1 MAGIGAFRK
10 SGSVLVA
17 IGLAIMAGLSA
28 ISPVVAQDASQ
39 QSEQAFFTGK
49 TERFVVGFGPGGGYD
64 SYARMLAP
72 YLSKTLGATVVVEN
86 RPGAG
91 GLVALNGVYMAP
103 PDGLTMMIVNG
114 TNAVFTQLTDLQGAR
129 YDLDKIGYL
138 ATLSAPPSL
147 WTVGPQHPVKT
158 IAEALKG
165 GTKWRWA
172 ASGPVDSLSDGAAFT
187 CEGLKLDC
195 QIILGY
201 KGSND
206 AALGVARG
214 EMDALYVT
222 DTSANNYVQSNGL
235 VPLATIGRNRSR
247 FFRDLPT
254 IFEAAKLDAE
264 QEWVFNFRHLA
275 QSLGRILVVPPGMS
289 ESRRAFL
296 EAAVRKSVNDPNF
309 VAEGEKRQLYSDYV
323 DAAGTRKNAVS
334 IVTNATPAQR
344 KLVQKILARAK

>member
-1 MAGIGAFRK
+1 
-10 SGSVLVA
+10 
-17 IGLAIMAGLSA
+17 
-28 ISPVVAQDASQ
+28 
-39 QSEQAFFTGK
+39 
-49 TERFVVGFGPGGGYD
+49 
-64 SYARMLAP
+64 
-72 YLSKTLGATVVVEN
+72 
-86 RPGAG
+86 
-91 GLVALNGVYMAP
+91 
-103 PDGLTMMIVNG
+103 
-114 TNAVFTQLTDLQGAR
+114 
-129 YDLDKIGYL
+129 
-138 ATLSAPPSL
+138 
-147 WTVGPQHPVKT
+147 
-158 IAEALKG
+158 
-165 GTKWRWA
+165 
-172 ASGPVDSLSDGAAFT
+172 
-187 CEGLKLDC
+187 
-195 QIILGY
+195 
-201 KGSND
+201 
-206 AALGVARG
+206 
-214 EMDALYVT
+214 MDALYVT